1 MHRWCGPL
9 VACVVMLTA
18 CAGDDRSSES
28 EKPGVGAPSDAEPT
42 QPSTASADPPTDDLL
57 RPNMRSFAAS
67 DLRVVEED
75 GERRLRFAG
84 SLANLGPGPMVV
96 RPGDRGVCPPRQ
108 ISVRQLVYRDTSG
121 DGAFQRRRD
130 PVRLRRD
137 AGCMLDHP
145 THDHWHFDAMA
156 RYSLRDPEGDV
167 IAVRRKV
174 SFCLRD
180 NTRVR
185 GVEGGVRRAYFGE
198 CDRRSDQGISP
209 GWIDIYGS
217 DLDGQYLTLPADT
230 PRTTVCLVVT
240 ADPRDQLVEGDET
253 DNMSV
258 LPLRIRGTQ
267 VRRVKGG
274 CGSAA

>member
-1 MHRWCGPL
+1 MRRLCGPL
-9 VACVVMLTA
+9 VAFVVLLSA
-18 CAGDDRSSES
+18 CSDDDGSSAS
-28 EKPGVGAPSDAEPT
+28 QSPSASSPSDPETPLSDAI
-42 QPSTASADPPTDDLL
+42 SAPTDDLL
-57 RPNMRSFAAS
+57 RPNMRSLAAS
-67 DLRVVEED
+67 QLRVVEEE

-96 RPGDRGVCPPRQ
+96 RPGARGVCPPRQ
-108 ISVRQLVYRDTSG
+108 ISVRQIVYRDTSG

-130 PVRLRRD
+130 PARLSRD
-137 AGCMLDHP
+137 AGCILDHP

-156 RYSLRDPEGDV
+156 GYSLRDPEGEV

-180 NTRVR
+180 NSRVR
-185 GVEGGVRRAYFGE
+185 GGDRAVRRAYFGE

-209 GWIDIYGS
+209 GWVDIYGP
-217 DLDGQYLTLPADT
+217 DLDGQYLVLPSDT
-230 PRTTVCLVVT
+230 PTTTVCLVVT
-240 ADPRDQLVEGDET
+240 ADPRDQLVENDET

-258 LPLRIRGTQ
+258 LPLRIRGTR
-267 VRRVKGG
+267 VRQVKGG

>member
-1 MHRWCGPL
+1 MYRWCGPL
-9 VACVVMLTA
+9 VACVVLLTA
-18 CAGDDRSSES
+18 CTEDDRSPGS
-28 EKPGVGAPSDAEPT
+28 EKPSVGTPSDAEPT
-42 QPSTASADPPTDDLL
+42 QPGTSSADPPTDDLL
-57 RPNMRSFAAS
+57 RPNMRSLAAS
-67 DLRVVEED
+67 DLRVVLEE

-84 SLANLGPGPMVV
+84 SLANFGPGPMVV
-96 RPGDRGVCPPRQ
+96 RPGARGVCPPRQ
-108 ISVRQLVYRDTSG
+108 ISVRQIVYRDTAG
-121 DGAFQRRRD
+121 DGAFQRDRD
-130 PVRLRRD
+130 PARQRHD

-156 RYSLRDPEGDV
+156 RYSLRDAQGEV

-185 GVEGGVRRAYFGE
+185 GSDRVVRRAYFGE
-198 CDRRSDQGISP
+198 CGPSTDQGISP

-230 PRTTVCLVVT
+230 PRATVCLVVT
-240 ADPRDQLVEGDET
+240 ADPRDQLVETDET
-253 DNMSV
+253 DNRSV
-258 LPLRIRGTQ
+258 LPLQIRGTQ
-267 VRRVKGG
+267 VRTVKGG

>member
-1 MHRWCGPL
+1 MRRWCGPI
-9 VACVVMLTA
+9 VAFVVLLSA
-18 CAGDDRSSES
+18 CSDDDGSAAPPGPSASS
-28 EKPGVGAPSDAEPT
+28 PADTGTPASDA
-42 QPSTASADPPTDDLL
+42 TAAPADGLL
-57 RPNMRSFAAS
+57 RPNMRSLAAS
-67 DLRVVEED
+67 ELRVVEEE

-96 RPGDRGVCPPRQ
+96 RPGARGVCPPRQ
-108 ISVRQLVYRDTSG
+108 ISVRQIVHRDTAG

-130 PVRLRRD
+130 PARLSRD

-156 RYSLRDPEGDV
+156 RYSLRDAQGEV

-185 GVEGGVRRAYFGE
+185 GGERTVRRAYFGE

-209 GWIDIYGS
+209 GWIDIYGP
-217 DLDGQYLTLPADT
+217 DLDGQYLVLPADT
-230 PRTTVCLVVT
+230 PTTTVCLVVT
-240 ADPRDQLVEGDET
+240 ADPRDQLVETDET
-253 DNMSV
+253 DNRSV
-258 LPLRIRGTQ
+258 LPLRIRETQ

-274 CGSAA
+274 CASAA

>member
-1 MHRWCGPL
+1 MRRWCGPI
-9 VACVVMLTA
+9 VAVVVLLSA
-18 CAGDDRSSES
+18 CSDDDGSSASLGPSASSPAGSGT
-28 EKPGVGAPSDAEPT
+28 PPSDAT
-42 QPSTASADPPTDDLL
+42 TPTDGLL
-57 RPNMRSFAAS
+57 RPNMRSLAAS
-67 DLRVVEED
+67 ELRVVEEE

-96 RPGDRGVCPPRQ
+96 RPGARGVCPPRQ
-108 ISVRQLVYRDTSG
+108 ISVRQIVYRDTAG
-121 DGAFQRRRD
+121 DGTFQRRRD
-130 PVRLRRD
+130 PARLSRG

-156 RYSLRDPEGDV
+156 RYSLRDAQGEV

-185 GVEGGVRRAYFGE
+185 GGDRAVRRAYFGE

-209 GWIDIYGS
+209 GWIDIYGP
-217 DLDGQYLTLPADT
+217 DLDGQYLVLPADT
-230 PRTTVCLVVT
+230 PTTTVCLVVT
-240 ADPRDQLVEGDET
+240 ADPRDQLVETDET
-253 DNMSV
+253 DNRSV

-267 VRRVKGG
+267 VRQMKGG
-274 CGSAA
+274 CRSAA